1 MTLALLLLSGI
12 TLLLLGGHYLV
23 RHAVALAA
31 RLNVPPLVIGLTVV
45 ALPHPAHGKL
55 PPPTPAEQAAAA
67 QQAETERAQKAQ
79 EQAQLTEV
87 QDRLAARFG
96 KGGNNAPDAVT
107 PATNLPKNVAEAP
120 GTAGP
125 HGGSRPSAESHSGN
139 AR

>member
-1 MTLALLLLSGI
+1 MPQTRQNIRRSAIGSA
-12 TLLLLGGHYLV
+12 
-23 RHAVALAA
+23 AVA
-31 RLNVPPLVIGLTVV
+31 IGLTVV

-67 QQAETERAQKAQ
+67 KQAETERAQKAQ

>member
-1 MTLALLLLSGI
+1 MPITRLSLRHPAIWPAALAIGL
-12 TLLLLGGHYLV
+12 
-23 RHAVALAA
+23 AVA
-31 RLNVPPLVIGLTVV
+31 
-45 ALPHPAHGKL
+45 ALPRPTHGKL

-67 QQAETERAQKAQ
+67 QKAETERAQKAQ
-79 EQAQLTEV
+79 EQAQLAEV

-96 KGGNNAPDAVT
+96 KGGNHAPDATT
-107 PATNLPKNVAEAP
+107 PVDQLPKSVAEAP

>member
-1 MTLALLLLSGI
+1 MPSTPFSLQRPALWPAALAIGL
-12 TLLLLGGHYLV
+12 
-23 RHAVALAA
+23 AVA
-31 RLNVPPLVIGLTVV
+31 

-67 QQAETERAQKAQ
+67 QKAETERVQKVQ
-79 EQAQLTEV
+79 EQAQLAEV
-87 QDRLAARFG
+87 QDRLATRFG
-96 KGGNNAPDAVT
+96 KGGNNAPDATT
-107 PATNLPKNVAEAP
+107 PMNQLPKSVAEAP

>member
-1 MTLALLLLSGI
+1 MSPPRINVRRVAWPLALAIG
-12 TLLLLGGHYLV
+12 
-23 RHAVALAA
+23 
-31 RLNVPPLVIGLTVV
+31 LVIA
-45 ALPHPAHGKL
+45 ALPRPAHGKL

-67 QQAETERAQKAQ
+67 QQAETERTQKAQ

-96 KGGNNAPDAVT
+96 KGGNNAPDTAT
-107 PATNLPKNVAEAP
+107 SQTNLPKNVAEAP
-120 GTAGP
+120 GSTGP

>member
-1 MTLALLLLSGI
+1 MPQTRQNYRRSAMWPA
-12 TLLLLGGHYLV
+12 
-23 RHAVALAA
+23 AVA
-31 RLNVPPLVIGLTVV
+31 IGLSAVT
-45 ALPHPAHGKL
+45 LPHQAHGKL

-67 QQAETERAQKAQ
+67 QQTETERAQKAQ
-79 EQAQLTEV
+79 EQAQLTAV

-96 KGGNNAPDAVT
+96 KGGNNAPEAVT
-107 PATNLPKNVAEAP
+107 PVANLPKNVAEAP

>member
-1 MTLALLLLSGI
+1 LLNP
-12 TLLLLGGHYLV
+12 GGPDQEIAMPQTVQRLRRPTV
-23 RHAVALAA
+23 WPAAVALGLAA
-31 RLNVPPLVIGLTVV
+31 
-45 ALPHPAHGKL
+45 AAFSHPTHGKL
-55 PPPTPAEQAAAA
+55 PPPTQAEQATSAR
-67 QQAETERAQKAQ
+67 QAETERAQKAQ

-96 KGGNNAPDAVT
+96 KGGNNAPDAT
-107 PATNLPKNVAEAP
+107 TTAANLTKSVVEAH

>member
-1 MTLALLLLSGI
+1 MSPARINVGRAPVWPL
-12 TLLLLGGHYLV
+12 
-23 RHAVALAA
+23 ALAA
-31 RLNVPPLVIGLTVV
+31 GLAIA

-55 PPPTPAEQAAAA
+55 PPPTPAELAAAA
-67 QQAETERAQKAQ
+67 QQAETERTQKAQ

-96 KGGNNAPDAVT
+96 KGGNNAPDANT
-107 PATNLPKNVAEAP
+107 PQTNLPKNVAEAP
-120 GTAGP
+120 GSTGP

>member
-1 MTLALLLLSGI
+1 MSPARINVGRAAWPLALATGLAM
-12 TLLLLGGHYLV
+12 
-23 RHAVALAA
+23 AV
-31 RLNVPPLVIGLTVV
+31 
-45 ALPHPAHGKL
+45 LPHPAHGKL

-67 QQAETERAQKAQ
+67 QQAETERSQKAQ

-96 KGGNNAPDAVT
+96 KGGNNAPDAAT
-107 PATNLPKNVAEAP
+107 SQTNLPKNVAEAP
-120 GTAGP
+120 GSTGP